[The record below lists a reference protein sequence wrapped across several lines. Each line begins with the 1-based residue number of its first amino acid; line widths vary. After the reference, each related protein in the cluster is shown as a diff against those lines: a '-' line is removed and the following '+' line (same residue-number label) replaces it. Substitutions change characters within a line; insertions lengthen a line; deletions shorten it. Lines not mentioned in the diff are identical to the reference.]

1 MSSTFFLR
9 NFNNATINKVTLN
22 NFFRRAMFQ
31 IYPNW
36 FLVMVHLVSGVR
48 GVSQERSVS
57 TETKGTGKRNMK
69 ITSDLRHTVSEGD
82 NVNLK

>member
-31 IYPNW
+31 IYPKW
-36 FLVMVHLVSGVR
+36 FLVMVPLVSGVR

>member
-9 NFNNATINKVTLN
+9 NFNNSTILN
-22 NFFRRAMFQ
+22 NVLRRAMFQ
-31 IYPNW
+31 IYLNW
-36 FLVMVHLVSGVR
+36 FLVMVPLVSTVR
-48 GVSQERSVS
+48 SISQERSAS
-57 TETKGTGKRNMK
+57 TERKCTGKKNMI